1 MLALV
6 VCGEDERKIIEED
19 NIRRMNAC
27 NNSFPFEFIGFS
39 VTKKCN
45 FACKYCIAGSNT
57 IRNDNQD
64 FPLEVLYENISKFA
78 EELIENGK
86 STLNIGFT
94 GGEPLTYWNNLRKV
108 IIRVFSKYRNDLD
121 INIFIN
127 TNLSL
132 MTEEIASFFEE
143 YNFHPSTSLDGV
155 ENWNDK
161 VRIYK
166 SGAGTFLDIVSGIK
180 TLRKHNVLCDGFYI
194 TLTKD
199 NFGFDINELI
209 RFAKE
214 NDFVSITIEPD
225 LVDIIDI
232 SISELCDKLIECYE
246 IGKENGIDVVG
257 FWKRPFNNMFNYEDS
272 SSGFCRAL
280 DFKSIVVDREGFIA
294 PCGYSITKI
303 TKTDKYA
310 KLMKNESYR
319 NYIYNNLRGNI
330 EKCKGCRIEGM
341 CKGGCL
347 ISREAAHNDKVFEY
361 RCELYKKMTDLLLRH
376 AEFE

>member
-1 MLALV
+1 
-6 VCGEDERKIIEED
+6 
-19 NIRRMNAC
+19 
-27 NNSFPFEFIGFS
+27 
-39 VTKKCN
+39 
-45 FACKYCIAGSNT
+45 
-57 IRNDNQD
+57 
-64 FPLEVLYENISKFA
+64 
-78 EELIENGK
+78 
-86 STLNIGFT
+86 
-94 GGEPLTYWNNLRKV
+94 
-108 IIRVFSKYRNDLD
+108 
-121 INIFIN
+121 
-127 TNLSL
+127 

-257 FWKRPFNNMFNYEDS
+257 FWKRPFNNMMWVS
-272 SSGFCRAL
+272 
-280 DFKSIVVDREGFIA
+280 
-294 PCGYSITKI
+294 
-303 TKTDKYA
+303 
-310 KLMKNESYR
+310 
-319 NYIYNNLRGNI
+319 
-330 EKCKGCRIEGM
+330 
-341 CKGGCL
+341 
-347 ISREAAHNDKVFEY
+347 KV
-361 RCELYKKMTDLLLRH
+361 
-376 AEFE
+376 